1 MSAGIHTRVN
11 RGVLADAEKRLLVN
25 IAARL
30 PRWVNSDHLSAL
42 GLFSM
47 IGVGLSF
54 WGARVAPETSLP
66 LVVVFLFLNWFGDS
80 LDGTVARVRNRQ
92 RPRYGFY
99 VDHVI
104 DLAGTSVMVLGMGL
118 GGLMSPLVTA
128 AVLCAWLLVAAES
141 FLGTHARGVFTM
153 SFGRLGP
160 TELRVVVAAVALSVL
175 RIPQVDLPL
184 VGPALVFD
192 VVGVPVALGL
202 VAAFLLT
209 SIRNGWALYLEET
222 TWRSS

>member
-1 MSAGIHTRVN
+1 MSAGVHTRVN

-30 PRWVNSDHLSAL
+30 PQWVNSDHLSAL

-54 WGARVAPETSLP
+54 WGARVAPEAGLP

-104 DLAGTSVMVLGMGL
+104 DLAGTSVMVVGMGL
-118 GGLMSPLVTA
+118 GGLMSPMVA
-128 AVLCAWLLVAAES
+128 AGVLCAWLLVAAES

-153 SFGRLGP
+153 SFGGLGP
-160 TELRVVVAAVALSVL
+160 TELRVIVAAVALSVL
-175 RIPQVDLPL
+175 RSPQVNLPL

-192 VVGVPVALGL
+192 VVGIPVALGL

-209 SIRNGWALYLEET
+209 SFRNGWALYVEET
-222 TWRSS
+222 SWR

>member
-1 MSAGIHTRVN
+1 MSTGVHTRVN
-11 RGVLADAEKRLLVN
+11 RGVLADAEKRLLVS
-25 IAARL
+25 IATRL
-30 PRWVNSDHLSAL
+30 PQWVNSDHLSAL

-54 WGARVAPETSLP
+54 WGARVAPEAGLP

-104 DLAGTSVMVLGMGL
+104 DLAGTSVMIAGMGL
-118 GGLMSPLVTA
+118 GGLMSPLVTGG
-128 AVLCAWLLVAAES
+128 VLCAWLLVAAES
-141 FLGTHARGVFTM
+141 FLSTHARGVFTM

-160 TELRVVVAAVALSVL
+160 TELRVVVAVVALSVL
-175 RIPQVDLPL
+175 RSPWVDLPL

-202 VAAFLLT
+202 VAAFFLT
-209 SIRNGWALYLEET
+209 SLRNGWALYVEET
-222 TWRSS
+222 SWRSG